1 MEGGNVSDIASNT
14 LKDVGVKDTRAAR
27 KMAMKKDGIVDVSN
41 MLGGFIQDLPEN
53 AMTTGSKIIKEYENK
68 KEENEK
74 P

>member
-41 MLGGFIQDLPEN
+41 MLGGFIQRLTGKCYDYWIEN
-53 AMTTGSKIIKEYENK
+53 NK
-68 KEENEK
+68 RI
-74 P
+74 